1 MSYRNV
7 LAACMLS
14 GLLVACTCP
23 KCPETITE
31 TTPTPCTPNPVTDPQ
46 GDVTAG
52 NYCVCNA
59 GDHDKGDAYKKPHL
73 AVGESVIIPELDE
86 VTPVQLGSYQVPMNR
101 SMDKRELS
109 ALVNLPHE
117 RTAGGSETATHL
129 IHITPAT
136 VATKPNSTEPSI
148 AGCVVGKNTLKISF
162 CFKEAGKWACKPP
175 KGDYGDTH
183 IQN

>member
-7 LAACMLS
+7 LTASCLS
-14 GLLVACTCP
+14 CLLVACDCP
-23 KCPETITE
+23 KCPETITK
-31 TTPTPCTPNPVTDPQ
+31 TDPIPCTPNPVTDPQ

-59 GDHDKGDAYKKPHL
+59 GDHDKSGYKKPHL
-73 AVGESVIIPELDE
+73 AVGESVIIPEVDL
-86 VTPVQLGSYQVPMNR
+86 VTQVQLGAYQVPMIR
-101 SMDKRELS
+101 SMNKQELS

-129 IHITPAT
+129 QYISPAT
-136 VATKPNSTEPSI
+136 VTLDPNTNEPSI
-148 AGCVVGKNTLKISF
+148 EGCVVGKNTLKVSF

-175 KGDYGDTH
+175 VGDYGDTH
-183 IQN
+183 VQN